1 MMTNTTLADPH
12 KNVLRLSPQRQN
24 DQLSTTAP
32 RRMMRYPRRQL
43 PARDEYRDT
52 DGGADDDMAVLTARL
67 FHVFSFSPDISQL
80 TQLPL
85 DKPGTC
91 FWHPGYM
98 GAAGTPYR
106 KACHYYDADAS

>member
-67 FHVFSFSPDISQL
+67 VPASGTLDIWELLVLRTAKPVTTTMQMRRRVGL
-80 TQLPL
+80 LAGHGMAPL
-85 DKPGTC
+85 RVNPHG
-91 FWHPGYM
+91 
-98 GAAGTPYR
+98 
-106 KACHYYDADAS
+106 